1 VDVLCQLHPDRLIRD
16 NPGDCGLYPDGRKT
30 EPPAAGAPGT
40 TDGGDIR
47 FRDALKHRT
56 FLFLA
61 LSEAI
66 RMTAVGAV
74 VTHIVPYLSTIHMP
88 RATAGFIAG
97 FIALL
102 SIPGR
107 FGFGWLADRFDKRNI
122 MIVAFAMMSL
132 GLFALCHVQSPW
144 VMLLFLFPVG
154 LGATVVLRGAFL
166 REYFGRKAFGRL
178 LVLVMGGAAFGSVIG
193 PTLTGFLFDRTGSY
207 DFAWNLLGVSSLLS
221 VLLMLFIG
229 PNPRA
234 TRP

>member
-1 VDVLCQLHPDRLIRD
+1 MIA
-16 NPGDCGLYPDGRKT
+16 LYSDGIIFYGFTAFFDPLVREFGWSYT
-30 EPPAAGAPGT
+30 QISFALSLRG
-40 TDGGDIR
+40 
-47 FRDALKHRT
+47 ALKHRA

-74 VTHIVPYLSTIHMP
+74 VTHIVFYLSTIQMP

-122 MIVAFAMMSL
+122 MIVAFTMVSL

-144 VMLLFLFPVG
+144 VMLLFLFLSPVG

-166 REYFGRKAFGRL
+166 REYFCRKAFGRL
-178 LVLVMGGAAFGSVIG
+178 LVLVMGGASFGSVIG
-193 PTLTGFLFDRTGSY
+193 PILTGFLFDRTGSY

-229 PNPRA
+229 PKPRA